1 MGEGG
6 QLLSVHPRIRPSRFV
21 VKVRAATVL
30 LGRSG
35 MREIRTHCLWL
46 SKYYWPHL
54 SENDRNG
61 REITTGGL
69 KNDDDVVDDH
79 DNDDDDDGSDGLK
92 TFLALATKIICV
104 ITI

>member
-1 MGEGG
+1 
-6 QLLSVHPRIRPSRFV
+6 
-21 VKVRAATVL
+21 
-30 LGRSG
+30 

-69 KNDDDVVDDH
+69 KNDDDDDG
-79 DNDDDDDGSDGLK
+79 DDDDGDDDDGDDDGSRASMLDE
-92 TFLALATKIICV
+92 
-104 ITI
+104 